1 MSTDM
6 DIFSVQNVGAAATI
20 ATAVGSFILFIVK
33 RPWRKKNPTSED
45 ASNPSVNQTA
55 GEKSTLVN
63 ATHSQ
68 VTLTN
73 HYHASAPAP
82 PEVADIPGK
91 WNGLAARQIAER
103 LLNEADWEALVP
115 DLEKPYGHY
124 FAGEYNLHYP
134 DKDGIVLAYSTKTV
148 GDDCHACAPHISFFE
163 YHKKNAG
170 WSLVSEDIGVF
181 QGGGWGEPPEIS
193 VIPVSRTKF
202 GVIQQDG
209 STNQGLS
216 VGRKSLHVLMGDR
229 FQQVLEL
236 IVFQSLD
243 NKGWESTL
251 RSVPRSDGFY
261 DIEVIRVGING
272 EEDLRLLDPV
282 DSFYTTLCDTDDRIR
297 PRDVFSFEGRIYN
310 RDPAIR

>member
-1 MSTDM
+1 MSSDM
-6 DIFSVQNVGAAATI
+6 DIFNVQNVGAAATI
-20 ATAVGSFILFIVK
+20 ATAVGSFIVFLVK
-33 RPWRKKNPTSED
+33 RPWRKKNPTSVNT
-45 ASNPSVNQTA
+45 SNPAVNQTA
-55 GEKSTLVN
+55 GENSTLVN
-63 ATHSQ
+63 AIHSQ

-73 HYHASAPAP
+73 HYHAPVPAP
-82 PEVADIPGK
+82 TEVVDIPGK
-91 WNGLAARQIAER
+91 WNVLAAQQMAER
-103 LLNEADWEALVP
+103 LLNETDWGSLVP
-115 DLEKPYGHY
+115 DLDKPYGHY

-148 GDDCHACAPHISFFE
+148 GHEYHACAPYISFFE

-170 WSLVSEDIGVF
+170 WSLVNEDIGVF

-193 VIPVSRTKF
+193 IIPVSRAKF

-229 FQQVLEL
+229 FQKVLEL

-243 NKGWESTL
+243 GKGWESTL
-251 RSVPRSDGFY
+251 HSIPRSDGFY
-261 DIEVIRVGING
+261 DIEVIREGING

-282 DSFYTTLCDTDDRIR
+282 DAFYTTLCDTGDRIR
-297 PRDVFSFEGRIYN
+297 PHDVFSFDGQKYN